1 MIKKNSKISTFF
13 NRIIYM
19 GIVSSYSSGEC
30 HCCCSLSSYSSS
42 SPWSWTY

>member
-19 GIVSSYSSGEC
+19 GIVSS
-30 HCCCSLSSYSSS
+30 
-42 SPWSWTY
+42 